1 MYESRTALISFGFL
15 SAKDS
20 LKISIL
26 ELLNTS
32 LEIIYMNVLIRW
44 QHPLVTV
51 WQRNIALIK

>member
-1 MYESRTALISFGFL
+1 MYESCTALISFGFL

-44 QHPLVTV
+44 QQPLVTV